1 MLGGHTVMRKYLM
14 QVLLSLII
22 SFGTI
27 SGPSTAEAKTNYIN
41 AATYKIEKQ
50 QTVITILFS
59 KKTNY
64 TFNELN
70 NPDRIYFD
78 IKNNE
83 IDNEILLLVKK
94 INATTGLIE
103 KATVAK
109 NRKNIVRIVFQL
121 SQGVKTKVSG
131 DGQSLRLIASQNAI
145 PDLIDNFYQAESTQT
160 KNKIWEKEQYVIAID
175 AGHGGKDPG
184 AVGRKGTTEKSIN
197 LSIAKK
203 LKKYIDKEP
212 NMRAVLTR
220 DKDVYVKL
228 ADRIRKIRKHQPT
241 IFISIHADGA
251 KNRKASG
258 SSVFILPRKDEV
270 ASSRYAKLVA
280 AKENEMDLLFD
291 PDIDERDRDTQK
303 TILDLSQNV
312 TRYLSEQLGSS
323 VLKQM
328 GKVNNLHKKKVEKA
342 NFAVLKSIDVCS
354 ILVETAFLSNSKEE
368 KQLKTSE
375 YQNRIALAIL
385 KGIKD
390 FLKNTPPEQLGIKI
404 SKD

>member
-1 MLGGHTVMRKYLM
+1 MRKYLM

-78 IKNNE
+78 IKNNQ

-291 PDIDERDRDTQK
+291 PDIDDRDKDTQK

>member
-1 MLGGHTVMRKYLM
+1 MHKYLM
-14 QVLLSLII
+14 QVLLTLII
-22 SFGTI
+22 FSGTM
-27 SGPSTAEAKTNYIN
+27 SVPLPVEGKTNYIN
-41 AATYKIEKQ
+41 TVTYKIEKK

-64 TFNELN
+64 TYNELD
-70 NPDRIYFD
+70 NPDRVYFD

-83 IDNEILLLVKK
+83 IDDEILLLVKK
-94 INATTGLIE
+94 INANTGLIE

-109 NRKNIVRIVFQL
+109 NKKNIVRIVFQL

-203 LKKYIDKEP
+203 LKIYIDKEP

-291 PDIDERDRDTQK
+291 PDIDDRDKDTQK

-385 KGIKD
+385 KGIKG

>member
-41 AATYKIEKQ
+41 TATYKIEKQ
-50 QTVITILFS
+50 RTVITILFS

-64 TFNELN
+64 TYNELD
-70 NPDRIYFD
+70 NPDRVYFD

-83 IDNEILLLVKK
+83 IDDEILLLVKK
-94 INATTGLIE
+94 INANTGLIE

-109 NRKNIVRIVFQL
+109 NKKNIVRIVFQL

-131 DGQSLRLIASQNAI
+131 DSQSLRLIASQNAI

-291 PDIDERDRDTQK
+291 PDIDERDKDTQK

>member
-1 MLGGHTVMRKYLM
+1 MNQSIMKMVTLIFLCTTLFVGAISTSKAGDYIDSAEYKIDKK
-14 QVLLSLII
+14 QSLIEI
-22 SFGTI
+22 KFSRN
-27 SGPSTAEAKTNYIN
+27 TAYQYNQLK
-41 AATYKIEKQ
+41 
-50 QTVITILFS
+50 
-59 KKTNY
+59 
-64 TFNELN
+64 
-70 NPDRIYFD
+70 NPDRLYFD
-78 IKNNE
+78 LEVSN
-83 IDNEILLLVKK
+83 IDTKLSSLVTG
-94 INATTGLIE
+94 INKAKGLIT
-103 KATVAK
+103 KAVIAK
-109 NRKNIVRIVFQL
+109 NKPNIVRIVFQL
-121 SQGVKTKVSG
+121 SAGVNRRVNGNGRIIKILTSQGE
-131 DGQSLRLIASQNAI
+131 I

-203 LKKYIDKEP
+203 LKKYIDQEP
-212 NMRAVLTR
+212 NMKAVLTR

-228 ADRIRKIRKHQPT
+228 RDRIKKIRKHQPT

-270 ASSRYAKLVA
+270 ASSRYAKNVA
-280 AKENEMDLLFD
+280 DKENEMDLLFD
-291 PDIDERDRDTQK
+291 PDIDNRDKDTQK

-312 TRYLSEQLGSS
+312 TRYLSEQLGTS
-323 VLKQM
+323 VLKRI

-354 ILVETAFLSNSKEE
+354 ILVETAFLSNSEEE
-368 KQLKTSE
+368 KQLRTSA
-375 YQNRIALAIL
+375 YQDKLALAIL

-390 FLKNTPPEQLGIKI
+390 FLKNTPPEQLGVRI
-404 SKD
+404 SKN

>member
-1 MLGGHTVMRKYLM
+1 MNQSIMKMVTLIFLFTTLFVGAISTSKAGDYIDSAEYKIDKK
-14 QVLLSLII
+14 QSLIEI
-22 SFGTI
+22 KFSRN
-27 SGPSTAEAKTNYIN
+27 TAYQYNQLK
-41 AATYKIEKQ
+41 
-50 QTVITILFS
+50 
-59 KKTNY
+59 
-64 TFNELN
+64 
-70 NPDRIYFD
+70 NPDRLFFD
-78 IKNNE
+78 LEVSN
-83 IDNEILLLVKK
+83 IDTKLSSLVTG
-94 INATTGLIE
+94 INKAKGLIT
-103 KATVAK
+103 KAVIAK
-109 NRKNIVRIVFQL
+109 NKPNIVRIVFQL
-121 SQGVKTKVSG
+121 SAGVNTRVNGNGRIIKILTSQGE
-131 DGQSLRLIASQNAI
+131 I

-203 LKKYIDKEP
+203 LKKYIDQEP
-212 NMRAVLTR
+212 NMKAVLTR

-228 ADRIRKIRKHQPT
+228 RDRIKKIRKHQPT

-270 ASSRYAKLVA
+270 ASSRYAKNVA
-280 AKENEMDLLFD
+280 DKENEMDLLFD
-291 PDIDERDRDTQK
+291 PDIDNRDKDTQK

-312 TRYLSEQLGSS
+312 TRYLSERLGTS
-323 VLKQM
+323 VLKRI

-354 ILVETAFLSNSKEE
+354 ILVETAFLSNSEEE
-368 KQLKTSE
+368 KQLRTSA
-375 YQNRIALAIL
+375 YQDKLAFAIL

-390 FLKNTPPEQLGIKI
+390 FLKNTPPEQLGVRI
-404 SKD
+404 SRN

>member
-1 MLGGHTVMRKYLM
+1 MNQSIMKMVTLIFLFTTLFVGAISTSKAGDYIDSAEYKIDKK
-14 QVLLSLII
+14 QSLIEI
-22 SFGTI
+22 KFSRN
-27 SGPSTAEAKTNYIN
+27 TAYQYNQLK
-41 AATYKIEKQ
+41 
-50 QTVITILFS
+50 
-59 KKTNY
+59 
-64 TFNELN
+64 
-70 NPDRIYFD
+70 NPDRLYFD
-78 IKNNE
+78 LEVSN
-83 IDNEILLLVKK
+83 IDTKLSSLVTG
-94 INATTGLIE
+94 INKAKGLIT
-103 KATVAK
+103 KAVIAK
-109 NRKNIVRIVFQL
+109 NKPNIVRIVFQL
-121 SQGVKTKVSG
+121 SAGVNARVNGNGRIIKILTSQGE
-131 DGQSLRLIASQNAI
+131 I

-203 LKKYIDKEP
+203 LKKYIDQEP
-212 NMRAVLTR
+212 NMKAVLTR

-228 ADRIRKIRKHQPT
+228 RDRIKKIRKHQPT

-270 ASSRYAKLVA
+270 ASSRYAKNVA
-280 AKENEMDLLFD
+280 DKENEMDLLFD
-291 PDIDERDRDTQK
+291 PDIDNRDKDTQK

-312 TRYLSEQLGSS
+312 TRYLSEQLGTS
-323 VLKQM
+323 VLKRI

-354 ILVETAFLSNSKEE
+354 ILVETAFLSNSEEE
-368 KQLKTSE
+368 KQLRTSA
-375 YQNRIALAIL
+375 YQDKLAFAIL

-390 FLKNTPPEQLGIKI
+390 FLKNTPPEQLGVRI
-404 SKD
+404 SRN

>member
-1 MLGGHTVMRKYLM
+1 MYQSIVKSILSMFLCTTLFGGV
-14 QVLLSLII
+14 I
-22 SFGTI
+22 SANEGE
-27 SGPSTAEAKTNYIN
+27 SYVES
-41 AATYKIEKQ
+41 ATYKLDEKQ
-50 QTVITILFS
+50 TLIEIRFS
-59 KKTNY
+59 RDTEY
-64 TFNELN
+64 QYNELQ
-70 NPDRIYFD
+70 NPDRLYFD
-78 IKNNE
+78 LEVSN
-83 IDNEILLLVKK
+83 IDAKLRALVAAL
-94 INATTGLIE
+94 NE
-103 KATVAK
+103 KAGPITKAIIAK
-109 NRKNIVRIVFQL
+109 NKPNIVRIVFQL
-121 SQGVKTKVSG
+121 PSDINTRVNGNNRIIKVLTSQSE
-131 DGQSLRLIASQNAI
+131 I

-212 NMRAVLTR
+212 NMKAVLTR
-220 DKDVYVKL
+220 DRDVYVKL
-228 ADRIRKIRKHQPT
+228 RDRIKKIRKHQPT

-270 ASSRYAKLVA
+270 ASSRYAKNVA
-280 AKENEMDLLFD
+280 EKENEMDLLFD
-291 PDIDERDRDTQK
+291 PDIDNRDKDTQK

-312 TRYLSEQLGSS
+312 TRYLSEKLGTS
-323 VLKQM
+323 VLKRI

-354 ILVETAFLSNSKEE
+354 ILVETAFLSNSEEE
-368 KQLKTSE
+368 KQLRTSA
-375 YQNRIALAIL
+375 YQDKLAKAIL

-404 SKD
+404 SRN

>member
-1 MLGGHTVMRKYLM
+1 MRKYLM

-41 AATYKIEKQ
+41 TATYKIEKQ

-109 NRKNIVRIVFQL
+109 NKKNIVRIVFQL

-131 DGQSLRLIASQNAI
+131 DGQSLRLIASQNEI

-203 LKKYIDKEP
+203 LKTYIDKEP

-291 PDIDERDRDTQK
+291 PDIDDRDKDTQK

>member
-1 MLGGHTVMRKYLM
+1 MNQSIMKMVTLIFLCTTLFVGAISASKAGDYIDSAEYKIDKK
-14 QVLLSLII
+14 QSLIEI
-22 SFGTI
+22 KFSRN
-27 SGPSTAEAKTNYIN
+27 TAYQYNQLK
-41 AATYKIEKQ
+41 
-50 QTVITILFS
+50 
-59 KKTNY
+59 
-64 TFNELN
+64 
-70 NPDRIYFD
+70 NPDRLYFD
-78 IKNNE
+78 LEVSN
-83 IDNEILLLVKK
+83 IDTKLSSLVTG
-94 INATTGLIE
+94 INKAKGLIT
-103 KATVAK
+103 KAVIAK
-109 NRKNIVRIVFQL
+109 NKPNIVRIVFQL
-121 SQGVKTKVSG
+121 SAGVNTRVNGNGRIIKILTSQGE
-131 DGQSLRLIASQNAI
+131 I

-203 LKKYIDKEP
+203 LKKYIDQEP
-212 NMRAVLTR
+212 NMKAVLTR

-228 ADRIRKIRKHQPT
+228 RDRIKKIRKHQPT

-270 ASSRYAKLVA
+270 ASSRYAKNVA
-280 AKENEMDLLFD
+280 DKENEMDLLFD
-291 PDIDERDRDTQK
+291 PDIDNRDKDTQK

-312 TRYLSEQLGSS
+312 TRYLSEQLGTS
-323 VLKQM
+323 VLKRI

-354 ILVETAFLSNSKEE
+354 ILVETAFLSNSEEE
-368 KQLKTSE
+368 KQLRTSA
-375 YQNRIALAIL
+375 YQDKLALAIL

-390 FLKNTPPEQLGIKI
+390 FLKNTPPEQLGVRI
-404 SKD
+404 SRN